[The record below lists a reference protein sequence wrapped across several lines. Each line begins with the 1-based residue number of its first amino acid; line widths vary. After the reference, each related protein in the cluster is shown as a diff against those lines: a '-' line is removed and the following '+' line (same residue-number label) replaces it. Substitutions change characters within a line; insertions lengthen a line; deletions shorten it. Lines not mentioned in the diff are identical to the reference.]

1 MPVAPERMAMPPQV
15 PPPRHVL
22 LWTILTLAA
31 AGASALLLANL
42 AAEGFWDG
50 YRSEFERFW
59 VPLRLLN
66 AGLALLLML
75 WGSIQLMAPESSRL
89 RSPRSFGLWLVAA
102 LLGVLLLALP
112 RLMQIFLALDA
123 GAGG

>member
-1 MPVAPERMAMPPQV
+1 MPPQV

-75 WGSIQLMAPESSRL
+75 WGSIQLMAPESFRPGSSRSL
-89 RSPRSFGLWLVAA
+89 GRWLVAA
-102 LLGVLLLALP
+102 LLCLLFLVLPHLL
-112 RLMQIFLALDA
+112 QIFLALDT